1 LRTYCIGRPSR
12 SAIHAAYGIPAVSPP
27 GHDVELLEA
36 CVPGERRDR
45 EFAELAA
52 DSRIEDQLAAIDVD
66 RARPARR
73 EDEGLVGGEQHRLDF
88 EQHAGGGTGDEGA
101 VGRVHPG
108 GASKSGADSISPGS
122 VNAAAPGTLQCADAS
137 MRGDVMDRIAPC
149 AGLVA
154 AVLIALPL
162 RGKCTVDLSL
172 HGHDGKK
179 YYGAA
184 IPNQC
189 IGQSVEEL
197 DKNGNLVRRIENR
210 SAEDK
215 AAKKAEEKKKAEE
228 AAVKKEEDRRN
239 RALLATYSS
248 EKDIEEA
255 RGRALADNQVA
266 ITDTTRR
273 IEEIKKRQAQL
284 NTEMEF
290 YKKNPA
296 PVKLQNDVKAAQTDL
311 EAQQNLLDDQEEGSR
326 SDQRA
331 LRRRQETLR
340 GADRTRQEITL
351 RWRRAPSARA
361 CAAGSR

>member
-1 LRTYCIGRPSR
+1 MLRY
-12 SAIHAAYGIPAVSPP
+12 
-27 GHDVELLEA
+27 LLPCGA
-36 CVPGERRDR
+36 
-45 EFAELAA
+45 LAA
-52 DSRIEDQLAAIDVD
+52 GALIAIPLA
-66 RARPARR
+66 
-73 EDEGLVGGEQHRLDF
+73 
-88 EQHAGGGTGDEGA
+88 
-101 VGRVHPG
+101 
-108 GASKSGADSISPGS
+108 
-122 VNAAAPGTLQCADAS
+122 VNAQSYRCVGS
-137 MRGDVMDRIAPC
+137 
-149 AGLVA
+149 
-154 AVLIALPL
+154 
-162 RGKCTVDLSL
+162 
-172 HGHDGKK
+172 DGKK
-179 YYGAA
+179 YYGET

-189 IGQSVEEL
+189 IGQAVEQL
-197 DKNGNLVRRIENR
+197 DKQGVVIRRIENR

-311 EAQQNLLDDQEEGSR
+311 EAQQNLLEIKKKEVEAINARYDEDKKR
-326 SDQRA
+326 FAA
-331 LRRRQETLR
+331 LT
-340 GADRTRQEITL
+340 GPAKK
-351 RWRRAPSARA
+351 
-361 CAAGSR
+361 